1 MKTSNVISLVETFAP
16 SGYAASW
23 DNCGVQIAGPERKIK
38 KVAVALDPLPHV
50 ISNALDWGADFIL
63 THHPLAIDQKLPAKL
78 GWFRDV
84 MKQVL
89 CADVTLCAAHTSL
102 DVQFGGVVSWLGREL
117 KLQDLKVLDV
127 VAENDAGEILGYGC
141 IGDLESV
148 LPLENFVERVALA
161 TGCEVIAVSGPAPE
175 KVKRVAMCPGSGSS
189 LMDKA
194 FAQGADVFITGDVKY
209 HSAQESVG
217 AVLDVGHFSL
227 EEEMMR
233 RFAVVLEQ
241 NLEDGVEVR
250 FFTGHN
256 PFAYYVQG
264 KGVCKS

>member
-23 DNCGVQIAGPERKIK
+23 DNCGVQIAGPEREIK

-141 IGDLESV
+141 IG
-148 LPLENFVERVALA
+148 R
-161 TGCEVIAVSGPAPE
+161 SGI
-175 KVKRVAMCPGSGSS
+175 C
-189 LMDKA
+189 
-194 FAQGADVFITGDVKY
+194 
-209 HSAQESVG
+209 SAS
-217 AVLDVGHFSL
+217 
-227 EEEMMR
+227 
-233 RFAVVLEQ
+233 
-241 NLEDGVEVR
+241 
-250 FFTGHN
+250 
-256 PFAYYVQG
+256 
-264 KGVCKS
+264 